1 MVAQLDDLCYCCL
14 DFPGVHLYFT
24 PQIQQRNIAKQCTRG
39 KGRIGENFPA
49 KLYSYTAAGQVGED
63 FGKIYVGRKVFR
75 VGRIRYSRPAARF
88 LQTMLHLSSR
98 ALFSGVDIKTLVE
111 LYKSFDHCTPGKLL
125 QSIWGQQTHQ
135 TNFFCK

>member
-1 MVAQLDDLCYCCL
+1 MLLL
-14 DFPGVHLYFT
+14 FGFPWCSSIFHT
-24 PQIQQRNIAKQCTRG
+24 PDTAEKYSKQCTRV

-125 QSIWGQQTHQ
+125 QLIWGQQTHQ